1 MSLIV
6 IAEIR
11 KERLE
16 ACIKCPLVVK
26 PSNIETF
33 QDAMQSDGG
42 ILKWWTEIRCKV
54 CNCGIRPKTLLG
66 FSNCPRRKWKR

>member
-42 ILKWWTEIRCKV
+42 ILKWWTEHSEM
-54 CNCGIRPKTLLG
+54 LG
-66 FSNCPRRKWKR
+66 N